1 MTTSTHGGRR
11 AGAGRPTGSGRIDST
26 EPLTQLRIPV
36 ADKSAV
42 IDLVCHR
49 QALRREREA
58 KSVQELAVRYPEQV
72 MLPDPAAVPLSI
84 PLFASGVRAGFPSP
98 ADDYV
103 ENTLDLNTYLIQDQA
118 GTFFARVEGD
128 SMIGAGLFDGDVIV
142 VDRGRTP
149 VQGDIVV
156 AVIDS
161 EFTVKR
167 LHRQGSTITLLPE
180 NPKYPPIQP
189 TYEQDFMIWGVVT
202 GSVRKF

>member
-1 MTTSTHGGRR
+1 MSTPTRGGRR
-11 AGAGRPTGSGRIDST
+11 AGAGRPAGSGRIDSS
-26 EPLTQLRIPV
+26 EQLTQIRIPV

-42 IDLVCHR
+42 IDFVSHR
-49 QALRREREA
+49 QARRREADA
-58 KSVQELAVRYPEQV
+58 KSVEELARRNPDQF
-72 MLPDPAAVPLSI
+72 MLPDANAPRLSI

-103 ENTLDLNTYLIQDQA
+103 ENVLDLNTYLIQDAA

-149 VQGDIVV
+149 AHGNIVV
-156 AVIDS
+156 AAIDG

-167 LHRQGSTITLLPE
+167 LSRSGGRVTLLPE
-180 NPKYPPIQP
+180 NPKYPSIQP
-189 TYEQDFMIWGVVT
+189 TYDQDFVIWGVVT
-202 GSVRKF
+202 GAVHKF